1 MLSPTGPPLACSLML
16 SEADPSDYQK
26 SSVIAEEYSLFP
38 SASPDYSFLGLQ
50 RAAGRAGSQSGTET
64 EDDDEAAGGG
74 RRRTSRGRNLNGS
87 RGGR

>member
-1 MLSPTGPPLACSLML
+1 ML

-38 SASPDYSFLGLQ
+38 SAYSPDYSFLGLQ
-50 RAAGRAGSQSGTET
+50 QRAACRAGSQSGTET
-64 EDDDEAAGGG
+64 EDDDEAAGG
-74 RRRTSRGRNLNGS
+74 RRRTSRGRNINGS